1 MDLDINNNLLFN
13 NFATLKKRS
22 SGDQNPLKKR
32 DEITKAMW
40 LKQKNY
46 CTMKKLFVTQSKII
60 RNSKLIA
67 FLLFETMLI
76 YSCSGKEGNTGTN
89 NSVGSNSNGVV
100 GAIFWAPRV
109 EIAGTIY
116 NPEYYFFYRED
127 SCFII
132 YGGTTSG
139 FIKAYTKNEKSI
151 TIRLGGANGD
161 LKYQLLGNQVLMNNG
176 RSFFRVDNFSSAF
189 QGNR

>member
-1 MDLDINNNLLFN
+1 
-13 NFATLKKRS
+13 
-22 SGDQNPLKKR
+22 
-32 DEITKAMW
+32 
-40 LKQKNY
+40 
-46 CTMKKLFVTQSKII
+46 MKKLFLTQSKIFKS
-60 RNSKLIA
+60 SKLIA
-67 FLLFETMLI
+67 LLLFGTMLI

-100 GAIFWAPRV
+100 GAIFWAPRI

-116 NPEYYFFYRED
+116 NPTYYFFYSED
-127 SCFII
+127 SCFIM

-139 FIKAYTKNEKSI
+139 FIKPYTKNEKSI

-161 LKYQLLGNQVLMNNG
+161 LKYQLLGNQVLMDNG